1 MLPAQSTHYI
11 YTQAAET
18 DAEARQREQTE
29 KSKL

>member
-11 YTQAAET
+11 YTQTAGT